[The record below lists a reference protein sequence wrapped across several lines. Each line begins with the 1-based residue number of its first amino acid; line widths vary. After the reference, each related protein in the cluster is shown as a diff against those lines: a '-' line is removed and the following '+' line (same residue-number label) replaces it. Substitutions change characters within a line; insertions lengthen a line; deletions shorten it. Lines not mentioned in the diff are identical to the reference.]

1 MGSEKEVGM
10 KIEKGMLLRVQTRTK
25 EDVFGECLYEVV
37 EVGMD
42 TPDTPKTG
50 VKDGVTCKML
60 GGSGPAARK
69 GFIVKDCEAEILRN
83 IREGVT
89 SIVPDD
95 QRDAIVAQYDDKAKD
110 GTPRKVKHGGA
121 GVVEID

>member
-1 MGSEKEVGM
+1 M

-25 EDVFGECLYEVV
+25 EDVFGECLYEVKATGLV
-37 EVGMD
+37 

-50 VKDGVTCKML
+50 VSDGVTCEML

-69 GFIVKDCEAEILRN
+69 GFTVQDSEAAILKN
-83 IREGVT
+83 IQEGIT

-95 QRDAIVAQYDDKAKD
+95 QRAAIVARYDDKSKD
-110 GTPRKVKHGGA
+110 GTPRQVKHGGA